1 MILFIYNIIKQEICS
16 PVSER
21 DLSALPGD
29 TAGSPLLHMSPRLP
43 RAGSSG
49 NLYL

>member
-1 MILFIYNIIKQEICS
+1 MQILIKQEMCS

-21 DLSALPGD
+21 DLSALLGD
-29 TAGSPLLHMSPRLP
+29 TAGSPLLHMSPGPP

-49 NLYL
+49 NLQL